1 MPRSGSRDPRKT
13 RRRRPAGVLV
23 ATGFAIVLPL
33 LAVGSLRHAVSE
45 ANGILPELAFSTVV
59 VDRNGD
65 LLRPFQVSDGR
76 WRLETRIT
84 DVDPDYLAMLRAY
97 EDRRFADHRGVD
109 PLAIIRA
116 AVTSAISA
124 RPVSGGSTLTMQ
136 VARLIDGHRTAA
148 PAAKASQI
156 VRALA
161 LEQANDKDA
170 ILTHYLNRAPFGGN
184 LEGVR
189 TASLAYFG
197 KEPLRLSAAEAALLV
212 ALPQSPE
219 ARRLDGGPDSQANA
233 LAARN
238 RVLDRA
244 RDAGVIDERRHAR
257 AVAEPLPAG
266 RTPMPLHAPHLTEQ
280 LVAAA
285 PYLGRHTVTLDG
297 RLQAELETLART
309 RGDRLGNG
317 LSVAI
322 MVADHRTGEVLA
334 TVGASDYLDRER
346 QGFVDMTRAVRSP
359 GSALKPLIYGLAF
372 HRGLAHPET
381 LIEDR
386 EMTFGGYRPENFDGG
401 FRGSV
406 TVREALQ
413 LSLNVPAVQ
422 MLEAVGPARLLSALR
437 RSGVEPVLAENATA
451 NLAMGL
457 GGIGTTLTDLV
468 ALQAMVANGGRA
480 VALHTVPGDV
490 EPGPRVLDERAA
502 WQVASILSGVRDP
515 NGITPGAYAFKTGTS
530 YGHRDA
536 WAIGFDGRHT
546 LGVWVGRPSGRPTQ
560 TGGRLIGSAAR
571 SPVSTW
577 PRRSWTLSSHAW
589 GLWNACPGHRPARGC
604 QRPRR
609 CRRRS
614 GASGQ
619 RPGRSRGPRRWP
631 SPTRLTARGSSRCP
645 AIRCRWW
652 WSGARCR
659 LPSSS
664 MAPPRSWIRGAARS
678 TSPWTARDRRT
689 SSSST
694 RMAAPREPAYSSSPR
709 GPEAKTRSER
719 SIPGLLSQR
728 TIFSEIAT
736 NPDRALIHQ
745 LCSRDLSP
753 GAIPG

>member
-546 LGVWVGRPSGRPTQ
+546 LGVWVGRPDGRPLDRV
-560 TGGRLIGSAAR
+560 GRTFAGIDVAAPILDAVFSR
-571 SPVSTW
+571 MGPLE
-577 PRRSWTLSSHAW
+577 RL
-589 GLWNACPGHRPARGC
+589 PGP
-604 QRPRR
+604 P
-609 CRRRS
+609 
-614 GASGQ
+614 
-619 RPGRSRGPRRWP
+619 PG
-631 SPTRLTARGSSRCP
+631 TRLATTAALPPPLRRFGTTAGQEPRAEALAIAYPPDGSRIEQMPDVPLQVVVERGTVPLAVLVNGAPAIVDPWRRTFDLPMDGAGQKDIVVIDTDGRTAR
-645 AIRCRWW
+645 
-652 WSGARCR
+652 
-659 LPSSS
+659 
-664 MAPPRSWIRGAARS
+664 
-678 TSPWTARDRRT
+678 TS
-689 SSSST
+689 
-694 RMAAPREPAYSSSPR
+694 
-709 GPEAKTRSER
+709 
-719 SIPGLLSQR
+719 
-728 TIFSEIAT
+728 IFV
-736 NPDRALIHQ
+736 Q
-745 LCSRDLSP
+745 SP
-753 GAIPG
+753 GT